1 MSVILSLKTRRRNN
15 ILRNMRAWQFTV
27 LDSVDRTF
35 LAAVFHFNFNL
46 DISRICPV
54 SCLSAHNLLRI
65 IMKHLFNPLK
75 KLIFNLMYT
84 YEQLFT
90 SLKMDLLE
98 NSRQLKDIQTLSL
111 KRLHLEGQELRF
123 WI

>member
-1 MSVILSLKTRRRNN
+1 
-15 ILRNMRAWQFTV
+15 MRAWQFTV

-46 DISRICPV
+46 DIPRICPV

-84 YEQLFT
+84 YEQLFA

-98 NSRQLKDIQTLSL
+98 NSFQLKDIQTLSL
-111 KRLHLEGQELRF
+111 KRVHLEGQELRF